1 MDWTLQARDPTAM
14 TEELTHPDRVARMEW
29 NAERA
34 WGDVLGPSF
43 SARAQRGLRLVGA
56 REQGSV
62 LQAWTAHL

>member
-1 MDWTLQARDPTAM
+1 MDWTPQARDPTAM
-14 TEELTHPDRVARMEW
+14 TEELTHPDRVARMER

-62 LQAWTAHL
+62 LQAGTAHL